1 MVRQHQQSVAE
12 LRALGLV
19 HGHGVDGVGA
29 VQAARQYP
37 LDAAV
42 GQLER
47 HPQAVRV
54 GQCQAHVAVHQAQLV
69 VVAGHHHR
77 PARIPVVVPGQTFAA
92 QALGDRPVQRVHAE
106 GAAAQAAEQL
116 LTGELTQPLR
126 GPSIRVGVVG
136 GRADFGE
143 QRPQAGVLAV
153 AVQHQVGER
162 VSFFTQGQAA
172 QAGPLLLEHP
182 RHRRRVAAVH
192 RQRQLTD
199 ARRVLEPPVGAQ
211 HGGLL
216 GEGGAVA
223 GPGADVGAAGL
234 AQVGHRVRGVQALVG
249 VAAQVAH
256 HRAGFH
262 AGQLVLVAEQNQP
275 GMLIQRVQQAGHH
288 VHVDHAGFVHHHQVR
303 VQRVVAVVPE
313 VAAVRAGA
321 EQPVQGGHLGGDG
334 VAHRRVHRQ
343 LLQLLAD
350 RFGEPR
356 RRLAGGRRQPHA
368 QAPAV
373 RHGQA
378 LQHAQQA
385 HHGGGFAGARAAG
398 DDADAATHRQRAG
411 HLLPVGVRP
420 VAARKQPGQGRAQR
434 VHRHRFAA
442 RQARL
447 DGLGHRLLPG
457 PVAAQIKPA
466 AVQHQGGAAVL
477 ADQRTLL

>member
-1 MVRQHQQSVAE
+1 M
-12 LRALGLV
+12 
-19 HGHGVDGVGA
+19 
-29 VQAARQYP
+29 
-37 LDAAV
+37 
-42 GQLER
+42 
-47 HPQAVRV
+47 
-54 GQCQAHVAVHQAQLV
+54 GQCQAHVAVHQAQLI

-77 PARIPVVVPGQTFAA
+77 APRVPVVVPGEAFAA
-92 QALGDRPVQRVHAE
+92 QALGDRPVQGVHAE

-116 LTGELTQPLR
+116 LAGELTQPLR

-143 QRPQAGVLAV
+143 QRPQTGVLAV
-153 AVQHQVGER
+153 AVQQQVGER
-162 VSFFTQGQAA
+162 VVFFTEGKVTEGQAAQRQAA
-172 QAGPLLLEHP
+172 QAGALLLEHP

-199 ARRVLEPPVGAQ
+199 ARRVLEAPVGAQ

-234 AQVGHRVRGVQALVG
+234 AQVGHRVRRVQALVG

-262 AGQLVLVAEQNQP
+262 AGQLVLVAEQDQP
-275 GMLIQRVQQAGHH
+275 GMLIQCVQQAGHH

-303 VQRVVAVVPE
+303 VQRVVAVMPE

-334 VAHRRVHRQ
+334 VAHRRRHRQ
-343 LLQLLAD
+343 RPQLLAV

-356 RRLAGGRRQPHA
+356 RRFAGGRRQPHA

-420 VAARKQPGQGRAQR
+420 VAAGEQPGQGLAQG